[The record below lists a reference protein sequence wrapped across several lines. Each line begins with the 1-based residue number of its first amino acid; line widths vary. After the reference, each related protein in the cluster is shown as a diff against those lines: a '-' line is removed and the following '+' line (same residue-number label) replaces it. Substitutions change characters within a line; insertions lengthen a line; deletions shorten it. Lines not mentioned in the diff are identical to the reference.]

1 MTKDADKLLCCIYKI
16 YLERRK
22 SGMSKSDSK
31 EFQDDFYKSDN
42 HLSSWSDDDISDTL
56 EELKKN
62 NHVRLFIDGSF
73 TLENNAIIYMENRFK
88 NGLTEVLEILSKAF

>member
-22 SGMSKSDSK
+22 SGMSKYDSK
-31 EFQDDFYKSDN
+31 KFQDDFYKSDN

-62 NHVRLFIDGSF
+62 NYVTLFIDGSF
-73 TLENNAIIYMENRFK
+73 TLENDAIIYMENRFK
-88 NGLTEVLEILSKAF
+88 NGLTEVLEIISKMF

>member
-56 EELKKN
+56 EELKNN
-62 NHVRLFIDGSF
+62 NHVSLFIDGSF
-73 TLENNAIIYMENRFK
+73 TLENDAIIYMENRFK
-88 NGLTEVLEILSKAF
+88 NGLTEVLEILSKVL

>member
-1 MTKDADKLLCCIYKI
+1 MTQDADKLLCCIYKS

-31 EFQDDFYKSDN
+31 KFEDNFYKSDK
-42 HLSSWSDDDISDTL
+42 HLSSWSNDDISDTL

-62 NHVRLFIDGSF
+62 NHVTLFIDGSF
-73 TLENNAIIYMENRFK
+73 ALENDAIIYMENRFK
-88 NGLTEVLEILSKAF
+88 NGLNEVLEILSKVL